1 MTGTDDAP
9 PTASTVI
16 ARAHARNSGGQWETA
31 LRAGHHDLIA
41 DESRRLDGQDE
52 GPAPF
57 EYLVAALGAC
67 TAITLRMY
75 AERKAWPLEAIDV
88 DLVYRE
94 EAGAAVIDRTLQF
107 HGPLDTL
114 QSARLA
120 EVAERTPVTRVL
132 KTGAEIR
139 TTVI

>member
-1 MTGTDDAP
+1 MTDTDAQTP
-9 PTASTVI
+9 HASTVI
-16 ARAHARNSGGQWETA
+16 ARAHAANSGGRWETA

-41 DESRRLDGQDE
+41 DESRRLDGQDK

-75 AERKAWPLEAIDV
+75 AERKAWPLEGIDV

-139 TTVI
+139 TTVV